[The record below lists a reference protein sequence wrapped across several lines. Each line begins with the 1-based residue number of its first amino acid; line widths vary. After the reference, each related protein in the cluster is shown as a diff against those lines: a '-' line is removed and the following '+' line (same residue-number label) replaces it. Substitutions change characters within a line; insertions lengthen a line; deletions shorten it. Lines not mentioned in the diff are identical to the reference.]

1 MNERIEKILKFWFPE
16 YQIIDCIRKHGFIY
30 NEKTLMHNQPTL
42 STGNYNGT
50 AMPAPAN
57 DPNYNIPMPVL
68 PPKYPKES
76 NVVKTKN
83 KAVSPINNKFAD
95 LKLSLRTNWIGSQK
109 NIAAMCKAFERPYIR
124 GFDKNKPRNVIL
136 IIGPESR
143 GKIYGVQ
150 CISNALK
157 KKGIFKNASIAKMN
171 FSDYNADST
180 NNLFMSDLYKALNS
194 KGESVAF
201 ENIEKASPSQ
211 LDILYQLITEG
222 GYKLSKRYM
231 FLNGTLMEAFGVLDK
246 GLISQISANGKFF
259 IFTSTLDESQVI
271 SSLGN
276 KFIKEISDTIV
287 LEPFSQEQKV
297 SLATKILIDFM
308 FKCNKNLNISIL
320 FDNTLINKIITQ
332 YKVNSGVKAL
342 SEYIDEQLYEPLT
355 EMVLQKKI
363 TNTAEGKITYNDG
376 YIVTLNDGT
385 ILNFFDYTNKY
396 NSIAIEEARKELDQV
411 VGLTKVK
418 EYILN
423 LENNFKIQKLRESK
437 GLKTT
442 DISMHMI
449 FTGNPGTGKTTI
461 ARIVAKYLKSIGL
474 LSSGHLCEVTRS
486 DLVGQYVGHT
496 AIKTSEVIK
505 SALGGVL
512 FIDEAY
518 ALCRDQGD
526 TFGLESIDTLVK
538 AMEDNRDNLVV
549 ILAGYEEEM
558 KDFLKSNSGLSSRFP
573 NIVHFDDYT
582 VDEMY
587 EIAKITVKSKGY
599 SLAASCEEGLRHEF
613 ESSQIKG
620 KKDSGNGRL
629 VRNIIERAILNQ
641 SQRIIK
647 NPNDNLELLIP
658 EDFGFVNMPAFDL
671 EQEFNTVI
679 GLESVKKYI
688 RSLNARLRLQGERKR
703 LGLKVDNFQTMHMIF
718 TGNPGTGKTMMAR
731 TVANVLYNLN
741 VIKSNNLVETDRSG
755 LVAGYVGQTAIK
767 TREVIESALGG
778 VLFIDEAYA
787 LAQGGQN
794 DFGQEAIDTLVKM
807 MDDNRDNLVVILAG
821 YRDDMKHFLTK
832 NVGLHSR
839 FPNIIEF
846 PDYTVDELMEIADGM
861 YTASGYTLNDEGK
874 KLLRDHLIAAKQDK
888 HFGNGRYVRNIF
900 ERSLNNQA
908 LRLSSEAKL
917 SREDLIIITKED
929 IQEV

>member
-1 MNERIEKILKFWFPE
+1 M
-16 YQIIDCIRKHGFIY
+16 
-30 NEKTLMHNQPTL
+30 
-42 STGNYNGT
+42 
-50 AMPAPAN
+50 
-57 DPNYNIPMPVL
+57 
-68 PPKYPKES
+68 
-76 NVVKTKN
+76 
-83 KAVSPINNKFAD
+83 
-95 LKLSLRTNWIGSQK
+95 
-109 NIAAMCKAFERPYIR
+109 
-124 GFDKNKPRNVIL
+124 
-136 IIGPESR
+136 
-143 GKIYGVQ
+143 
-150 CISNALK
+150 
-157 KKGIFKNASIAKMN
+157 
-171 FSDYNADST
+171 
-180 NNLFMSDLYKALNS
+180 
-194 KGESVAF
+194 
-201 ENIEKASPSQ
+201 
-211 LDILYQLITEG
+211 
-222 GYKLSKRYM
+222 
-231 FLNGTLMEAFGVLDK
+231 
-246 GLISQISANGKFF
+246 
-259 IFTSTLDESQVI
+259 
-271 SSLGN
+271 
-276 KFIKEISDTIV
+276 
-287 LEPFSQEQKV
+287 
-297 SLATKILIDFM
+297 
-308 FKCNKNLNISIL
+308 
-320 FDNTLINKIITQ
+320 
-332 YKVNSGVKAL
+332 
-342 SEYIDEQLYEPLT
+342 
-355 EMVLQKKI
+355 
-363 TNTAEGKITYNDG
+363 
-376 YIVTLNDGT
+376 
-385 ILNFFDYTNKY
+385 
-396 NSIAIEEARKELDQV
+396 
-411 VGLTKVK
+411 
-418 EYILN
+418 
-423 LENNFKIQKLRESK
+423 
-437 GLKTT
+437 
-442 DISMHMI
+442 
-449 FTGNPGTGKTTI
+449 
-461 ARIVAKYLKSIGL
+461 
-474 LSSGHLCEVTRS
+474 TRS

-658 EDFGFVNMPAFDL
+658 EDFGFANMPAFDL

-703 LGLKVDNFQTMHMIF
+703 LGLKVDNIQTMHMIF

-755 LVAGYVGQTAIK
+755 IVAGYVGQTAIK

-778 VLFIDEAYA
+778 VLFIDEAYS

-917 SREDLIIITKED
+917 SREDLITITKDD